1 MSEYRVLARK
11 YRPTTFDDL
20 VGQEALVRTLT
31 NAITSGRI
39 AHAYLLTGIR
49 GIGKTTTARIIARAL
64 NCIGADGQG
73 GATPKPCGVCAN
85 CTQILQDRHVDVI
98 EMDAASRTG
107 VDNMRELIESV
118 HYAPT
123 NARNKVYIIDEVHM
137 LSTSAFNALLK
148 TLEEPPPHTI
158 FIFATTELRKIPV
171 TILSRCQRFD
181 LKRLDTE
188 QLAQHLHTICGKEAV
203 HAEDE
208 ALRLIAMAA
217 EGSVRDGLSL
227 LDQAIAHS
235 IGEDG
240 VTGTITG
247 STVRAMLG
255 LSDRTRLFAL
265 LEHLFAGE
273 TLLALELLAAQY
285 RDGADMAMLFSDM
298 LGIVHSITRLSLA
311 PQADLGPA
319 FADSEK
325 EYAKRLAGKLS
336 IMELTRAWQMLA
348 KGQDEIK
355 RATDSL
361 TTAEMALIRFAHASR
376 LPSPA
381 EVIRSLK
388 ENTPAATGASH
399 PSPRPAASSGYSGS
413 GNSGVSVTARS
424 GGAVPG
430 ALPQDDYQ
438 PEMTVRSE
446 ALPHLSL
453 AAVNPPARIQSF
465 DDVLVL
471 CEAHREAM
479 LVHHLTHS
487 ASLVTIEAG
496 SLSLSNTHPFPTDI
510 AKRLGEFLTR
520 QTDQPWRVLITDA
533 QGAPTLAQKREETRQ
548 ATLQAAHHHPLVKAV
563 LDAFPG
569 ATLEDVRSDD

>member
-64 NCIGADGQG
+64 NCLGADGQG

-123 NARNKVYIIDEVHM
+123 NARYKVYIIDEVHM

-188 QLAQHLHTICGKEAV
+188 QMAQHLRAICGKESV
-203 HAEDE
+203 SAEDE

-240 VTGTITG
+240 VTSTITG
-247 STVRAMLG
+247 NTVRAMLG

-273 TLLALELLAAQY
+273 TLPALELLAAQY
-285 RDGADMAMLFSDM
+285 HDGADMAMLFSDM

-325 EYAKRLAGKLS
+325 DYAKRLAGTLG
-336 IMELTRAWQMLA
+336 IMELTRAWQMLS

-355 RATDSL
+355 RAADSL

-388 ENTPAATGASH
+388 ENPSTGTHTA
-399 PSPRPAASSGYSGS
+399 PSSRPATSAGVGGS
-413 GNSGVSVTARS
+413 GGGSANAIAR
-424 GGAVPG
+424 GGAQPS
-430 ALPQDDYQ
+430 ALPQEDYQ
-438 PEMTVRSE
+438 PQMMTRPESTP
-446 ALPHLSL
+446 PHLSL
-453 AAVNPPARIQSF
+453 AAVNPPARIHSF
-465 DDVLVL
+465 DDLVAL
-471 CEAHREAM
+471 CEAQREAV
-479 LVHHLTHS
+479 LAHHLTHS
-487 ASLVTIEAG
+487 ASLVSIEAG
-496 SLSLSNTHPFPTDI
+496 VLSLSNAHAFPADI
-510 AKRLGEFLTR
+510 AKRLAEFLTR
-520 QTDQPWRVLITDA
+520 QTDQPWRVIITDG
-533 QGAPTLAQKREETRQ
+533 QGAPTLAQQRAEAKQ
-548 ATLQAAHHHPLVKAV
+548 ATLHAAHAHPLVKAV

-569 ATLEDVRSDD
+569 ATLEDVRSDT

>member
-64 NCIGADGQG
+64 NCLGADGQG

-123 NARNKVYIIDEVHM
+123 NARYKVYIIDEVHM

-188 QLAQHLHTICGKEAV
+188 QMAQHLRVICGKESV
-203 HAEDE
+203 SAEDE

-240 VTGTITG
+240 VTSTITG
-247 STVRAMLG
+247 NTVRAMLG

-273 TLLALELLAAQY
+273 TLPALELLAAQY
-285 RDGADMAMLFSDM
+285 HDGADMAMLFSDM

-325 EYAKRLAGKLS
+325 DYAKRLAGKLG
-336 IMELTRAWQMLA
+336 IMELTRAWQMLS
-348 KGQDEIK
+348 KGQEEIK
-355 RATDSL
+355 RAADSL

-388 ENTPAATGASH
+388 ENTSAGTQAAP
-399 PSPRPAASSGYSGS
+399 PSRPAASVGVGGSGS
-413 GNSGVSVTARS
+413 SSTSAIAR
-424 GGAVPG
+424 GGAQPS
-430 ALPQDDYQ
+430 ALPQEDYQ
-438 PEMTVRSE
+438 PQMMTRPE
-446 ALPHLSL
+446 HTPPHLSL
-453 AAVNPPARIQSF
+453 AAVNPPARIHSF
-465 DDVLVL
+465 DDLLAL
-471 CEAHREAM
+471 CEAQREAV
-479 LVHHLTHS
+479 LAHHLTHS
-487 ASLVTIEAG
+487 ASLVSIEAG
-496 SLSLSNTHPFPTDI
+496 VLSLSNSHPFPADI
-510 AKRLGEFLTR
+510 AKRLAEFLTR
-520 QTDQPWRVLITDA
+520 QTDQPWRVVITDA
-533 QGAPTLAQKREETRQ
+533 QGAPTLGQQRAETKKT
-548 ATLQAAHHHPLVKAV
+548 TLHDAHAHPLVKAV

-569 ATLEDVRSDD
+569 ATLEDVRSDN